1 VVHVASS
8 ALRSAALVLG
18 GIAVGV
24 GAVVG
29 ANALTGDDG
38 PTRLGRPALAEGAA
52 PLLDPERLA
61 EVEGPRTRSGSA
73 REAVEA
79 FLAAERAGDHTTSF
93 AHLAD
98 SVRVEY
104 GSAQAWA
111 ADHPDVLPP
120 VVDFTVEGADPG
132 DGARAAVTTLTRY
145 RSGLD
150 SVTGFVP
157 ARARTSWVAVREA
170 EGWAVDVE
178 ATTQTSL
185 LPPDADALTAARTWA
200 TDRQACA
207 PGPPPSS
214 LRGRTDLAQALCGSQ
229 GQLVALDV
237 RPLAQADAPPLQT
250 SFGADVVTWARTV
263 QVDGPVPLRAVLAPV
278 DDTWTVVGVLGPA
291 RGGQ

>member
-132 DGARAAVTTLTRY
+132 DGGARPHVLGRGS
-145 RSGLD
+145 RGGGLGRGRRGD
-150 SVTGFVP
+150 DADLAPP
-157 ARARTSWVAVREA
+157 AR
-170 EGWAVDVE
+170 
-178 ATTQTSL
+178 
-185 LPPDADALTAARTWA
+185 
-200 TDRQACA
+200 
-207 PGPPPSS
+207 
-214 LRGRTDLAQALCGSQ
+214 RGRPHR
-229 GQLVALDV
+229 
-237 RPLAQADAPPLQT
+237 RPH
-250 SFGADVVTWARTV
+250 
-263 QVDGPVPLRAVLAPV
+263 
-278 DDTWTVVGVLGPA
+278 VGH
-291 RGGQ
+291 